1 MKQNDF
7 LQNWRKKALDKLKN
21 QGRDEYLLEIQ
32 LLIEHCTG
40 INSAKQLWFDKE
52 LNNAE
57 LERLNYSLQE
67 LLNNKPLAYILG
79 EKDFYD
85 IKLHVNQNCLIPRPE
100 TELLVDTVLA
110 LTNKNKVVN
119 IADLGTGSGAIAI
132 TLAKHLPHSQITAI
146 DISVPALEIASRN
159 AQLNGISNISFH
171 LGNWNDNLSD
181 EFDFIVSNP
190 PYIAE
195 DDPHLA
201 NLSFEPQQALIAKNN
216 GFADIFYLIDN
227 CTLNLKKDSYLIIEH
242 GYEQGQEIRK
252 YAENNGNYYNIKTLR
267 DLANNERI
275 TLMQKK

>member
-1 MKQNDF
+1 MKQNIF
-7 LQNWRKKALDKLKN
+7 LQNWRKNALDKLKN
-21 QGRDEYLLEIQ
+21 LDRDDYLLEIQ

-52 LNNAE
+52 LNNEE
-57 LERLNYSLQE
+57 LEQLNYSFQE

-85 IKLHVNQNCLIPRPE
+85 IKLKVNQNCLIPRPE
-100 TELLVDTVLA
+100 TELLVNTVLA
-110 LTNKNKVVN
+110 LIDKNVTVN

-132 TLAKHLPHSQITAI
+132 TLAKHLPHSQITAT
-146 DISVPALEIASRN
+146 DISAPTLEIARKN
-159 AQLNGISNISFH
+159 AELNAVSNISFH
-171 LGNWNDNLSD
+171 LGNWNDGLSVQF
-181 EFDFIVSNP
+181 EIIVSNP

-195 DDPHLA
+195 DDPHLL
-201 NLSFEPQQALIAKNN
+201 NLTFEPQNALIAKNY

-227 CTLNLKKDSYLIIEH
+227 CTLNLKKEGYLLIEH
-242 GYEQGQEIRK
+242 GYQQGNQIRK